1 MLLIENNYKDKIE
14 RFNTTTNILDFVCP
28 NIEKTIMQLSQFS
41 RKSCIIFPEKISK
54 IINIEQIKEK
64 NRLLFLY
71 DIKEK
76 IKDELG
82 DSKKIYDFV
91 EEIFTKEIKNAE
103 YNNKHFLFFWNKKKV
118 LKDEIN
124 PILNK
129 HFQFIFEDM

>member
-1 MLLIENNYKDKIE
+1 MEKYKKNLIHKFKDVKNEIRYIIYKWKKNVSNNSIESIEN
-14 RFNTTTNILDFVCP
+14 L
-28 NIEKTIMQLSQFS
+28 
-41 RKSCIIFPEKISK
+41 
-54 IINIEQIKEK
+54 INIEQIKEK

-103 YNNKHFLFFWNKKKV
+103 YNNNHFLFFWNKKKI
-118 LKDEIN
+118 LKNEIN